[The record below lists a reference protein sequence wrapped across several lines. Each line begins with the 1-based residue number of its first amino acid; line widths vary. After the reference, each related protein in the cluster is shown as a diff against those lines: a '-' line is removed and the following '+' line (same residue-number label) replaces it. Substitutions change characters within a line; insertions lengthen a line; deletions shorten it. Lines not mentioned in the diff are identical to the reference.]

1 VNLRPVILG
10 SSLLLL
16 AMPVF
21 AREYTEVI
29 VLKNGDRLTG
39 NIKGS
44 VRMCSTSIWIM
55 WMARSRSNGQKWLTS
70 KANSSSLDETS
81 EKFWRRPN
89 GNISF
94 GTTYSKGNQPNQYN
108 LSSQAES
115 LREHW
120 KAQSSFS
127 SNLTSSSGANV
138 STRNQLGLGVFFDTD
153 ATY

>member
-1 VNLRPVILG
+1 VPAAGKSDLVKEVKGFLRDSTQEDVGAMNLRAVILV

-55 WMARSRSNGQKWLTS
+55 WMARSQSNGQKWLTS
-70 KANSSSLDETS
+70 KANSSSS
-81 EKFWRRPN
+81 
-89 GNISF
+89 
-94 GTTYSKGNQPNQYN
+94 SK
-108 LSSQAES
+108 
-115 LREHW
+115 LRMDPCIAARSRILRH
-120 KAQSSFS
+120 
-127 SNLTSSSGANV
+127 L
-138 STRNQLGLGVFFDTD
+138 
-153 ATY
+153 

>member
-1 VNLRPVILG
+1 MNLRAVILV

-55 WMARSRSNGQKWLTS
+55 WILNPMVK
-70 KANSSSLDETS
+70 
-81 EKFWRRPN
+81 
-89 GNISF
+89 
-94 GTTYSKGNQPNQYN
+94 
-108 LSSQAES
+108 
-115 LREHW
+115 
-120 KAQSSFS
+120 
-127 SNLTSSSGANV
+127 SGSHRKQTAVHHQN
-138 STRNQLGLGVFFDTD
+138 
-153 ATY
+153 